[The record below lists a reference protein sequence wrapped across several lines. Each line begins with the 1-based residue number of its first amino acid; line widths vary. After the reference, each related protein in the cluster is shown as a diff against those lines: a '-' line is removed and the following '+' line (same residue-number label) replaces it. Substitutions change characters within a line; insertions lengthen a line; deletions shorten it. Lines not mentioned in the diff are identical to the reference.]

1 MKINYFKFYIDFFN
15 FTIDNIHFMCY
26 NDHTKK
32 KGDTFMAIY
41 KSPGRCAVCGGALH
55 VTQLTCDTCESTLQ
69 GNFTPCR
76 FCALDDQTMAFL
88 EIFIKN
94 RGSIKD
100 IEREMGI
107 SYPTVRNNIDNLLS
121 ALGFASETK
130 PLTKKEI
137 LDKLSKR
144 EITSTEALHLLE
156 TIDEVN

>member
-1 MKINYFKFYIDFFN
+1 M
-15 FTIDNIHFMCY
+15 TV
-26 NDHTKK
+26 
-32 KGDTFMAIY
+32 Y
-41 KSPGRCAVCGGALH
+41 KAPGRCSVCGDTLH
-55 VTQLTCDTCESTLQ
+55 VTQLTCNTCESTLQ
-69 GNFTPCR
+69 GSFTPCR
-76 FCALDDQTMAFL
+76 FCALDAQTMAFL

-137 LDKLSKR
+137 LEKLSKR
-144 EITSTEALHLLE
+144 EISSSEALHLLE
-156 TIDEVN
+156 SLDTDNDRKETL